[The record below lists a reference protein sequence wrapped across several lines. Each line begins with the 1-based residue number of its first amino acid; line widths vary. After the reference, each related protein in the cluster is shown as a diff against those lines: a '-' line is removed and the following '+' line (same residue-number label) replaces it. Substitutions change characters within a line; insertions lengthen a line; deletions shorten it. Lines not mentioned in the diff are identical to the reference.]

1 MQSNHKNSIEN
12 NKNINK
18 NNIDELLLKNQEL
31 LNRLI
36 LENLN
41 KREKSYISTGEYEI
55 LKIYE
60 NNLIQLMENCP
71 TNKLNE
77 ILAEINELKAK
88 KDNIEKQKPEKN
100 KFECINTITFQKTNS
115 MCNILKLNE
124 NEFVTSSREDKCIK
138 FWNVI
143 VLVHS
148 NLLFFNSHFFIV
160 LSQDTDTNSFSFI
173 SITLKT

>member
-88 KDNIEKQKPEKN
+88 KDNNEKQKPEKN
-100 KFECINTITFQKTNS
+100 K
-115 MCNILKLNE
+115 
-124 NEFVTSSREDKCIK
+124 
-138 FWNVI
+138 
-143 VLVHS
+143 
-148 NLLFFNSHFFIV
+148 
-160 LSQDTDTNSFSFI
+160 
-173 SITLKT
+173 

>member
-31 LNRLI
+31 LNRLV

-100 KFECINTITFQKTNS
+100 K
-115 MCNILKLNE
+115 
-124 NEFVTSSREDKCIK
+124 
-138 FWNVI
+138 
-143 VLVHS
+143 
-148 NLLFFNSHFFIV
+148 
-160 LSQDTDTNSFSFI
+160 
-173 SITLKT
+173 

>member
-88 KDNIEKQKPEKN
+88 KDNTEKQK
-100 KFECINTITFQKTNS
+100 
-115 MCNILKLNE
+115 
-124 NEFVTSSREDKCIK
+124 
-138 FWNVI
+138 
-143 VLVHS
+143 
-148 NLLFFNSHFFIV
+148 
-160 LSQDTDTNSFSFI
+160 
-173 SITLKT
+173 